1 MKSLILLF
9 LTTLTAA
16 AQTTEVASSKD
27 LQKWIGTQ
35 KEMNRAKTNDH
46 VLLVVL
52 TIKPTAKADFDSWVN
67 DILYKA
73 LYQSKSEMKKAQ
85 LKATRWLE
93 PLRQNADST
102 WTYSWIMD
110 PVIPKTDY
118 DILTF
123 LKNEYGNEIGDKH
136 WQTYLTF
143 MARES
148 IIVGLKQTD
157 Y

>member
-1 MKSLILLF
+1 
-9 LTTLTAA
+9 
-16 AQTTEVASSKD
+16 
-27 LQKWIGTQ
+27 
-35 KEMNRAKTNDH
+35 MNRAKTNDH

-52 TIKPTAKADFDSWVN
+52 TIKPTAKADFDSWVK

-85 LKATRWLE
+85 LKGNPVAGT
-93 PLRQNADST
+93 PVRQNADST

-110 PVIPKTDY
+110 PVIPNTDY

-123 LKNEYGNEIGDKH
+123 LKNEYGNETGEKH

-143 MARES
+143 MAREP
-148 IIVGLKQTD
+148 IIVGLKQTS